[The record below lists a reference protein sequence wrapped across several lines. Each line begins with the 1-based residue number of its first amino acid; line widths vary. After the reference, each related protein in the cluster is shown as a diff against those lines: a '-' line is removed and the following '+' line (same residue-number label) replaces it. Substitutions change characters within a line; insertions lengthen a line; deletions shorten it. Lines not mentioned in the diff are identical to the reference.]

1 MTEYSLSEGLWWLV
15 NGNDLEVCYSEKQN
29 GADPTS
35 PICYD
40 LTGTDYVG
48 IATSENAL
56 LIYFFI
62 FLAVKVIILRRF
74 WRRKSVYLD

>member
-1 MTEYSLSEGLWWLV
+1 MTEYSLSEGLWWLI

-40 LTGTDYVG
+40 LTGTDYVAL
-48 IATSENAL
+48 ATSEEAM
-56 LIYFFI
+56 IVYFLI
-62 FLAVKVIILRRF
+62 FLAVKVIIV
-74 WRRKSVYLD
+74 RKVWSKKRVYLD